1 MSTKI
6 TLSEYRYAGKTFV
19 EVMIVKT
26 KKTKGTEHA
35 TPSADPSQ
43 QLCPIYDPTGIRLF
57 PVASPEEMGMRVRDN
72 CAEEH
77 IQ

>member
-1 MSTKI
+1 MK
-6 TLSEYRYAGKTFV
+6 K
-19 EVMIVKT
+19 
-26 KKTKGTEHA
+26 KKTKVAEQA

-43 QLCPIYDPTGIRLF
+43 QLCSIYDPTGIRLF